1 MTINPNKNV
10 ELDRI
15 LAGADFIEGDKA
27 DGKRE
32 LSPELVGAVM
42 TTTVDAA
49 SVVCMSFQRPKL
61 IVPTGTT

>member
-15 LAGADFIEGDKA
+15 LAGADFIKGDKA
-27 DGKRE
+27 DGKRG
-32 LSPELVGAVM
+32 LSPELVGAVV

-49 SVVCMSFQRPKL
+49 SIVCTSFQRPKL
-61 IVPTGTT
+61 IVPMSST